1 MARKKI
7 TPKEFSEVATG
18 VRLSSHEKLCSERME
33 HLMIAIGEL
42 KTEVKSLR
50 QDVLK
55 GKGAISVIIGLGAI
69 IATII
74 GWMELK

>member
-1 MARKKI
+1 
-7 TPKEFSEVATG
+7 
-18 VRLSSHEKLCSERME
+18 
-33 HLMIAIGEL
+33 MIAIKEL

>member
-1 MARKKI
+1 M
-7 TPKEFSEVATG
+7 
-18 VRLSSHEKLCSERME
+18 
-33 HLMIAIGEL
+33 EL

-55 GKGAISVIIGLGAI
+55 GKGAISVLIGLGAV
-69 IATII
+69 IATVV